1 MTIEVKKEL
10 PSRITMSF
18 QVDYSVE
25 LEEGVRAVAN
35 YCFYDFPE
43 VKVKRITM
51 DGIYR
56 SMQEVSKTATIIA
69 MAGIAKSAVLS
80 NNPSNLIEKWLH
92 EDYLILSKKNINALK
107 LATELKVANLLKCQL
122 VDNDIYDIATGARYL
137 KNERLSEKI
146 CNGFYG
152 ASDDIVNAYFEEWR
166 LNKVAFSVKIPKS
179 ITSGAMR
186 VKLVTY

>member
-10 PSRITMSF
+10 PSRFTMSF
-18 QVDYSVE
+18 QVDYSIE
-25 LEEGVRAVAN
+25 LEESVRAVAN

-43 VKVKRITM
+43 GTVKRITM

-122 VDNDIYDIATGARYL
+122 VDNDVYDIATGARYL